1 MISFNLNE
9 RHERYLDRS
18 TDNRS
23 AYVRELIEKDMKR
36 TQPDDPFE
44 EYQRCKQDIIHFV
57 KQYGYYKNQTGGIE
71 PVSFL
76 FNYQKDILED
86 LASGENVIIRK
97 GRKKRMTTTI
107 AHFIL
112 WKMIFD
118 PQTEIFSKSA
128 DTTNTKNLN
137 WKLPFKTGYENLPG
151 AFKVG
156 FMNENKRAP
165 KLSNG
170 SWILTNPEEVYAP
183 DVSIFEEA
191 GFWNPDFNISFD
203 SQTVITYTTEKP
215 RRNPDSEG
223 RTKMKVKAN
232 NEKKLESLHEMLE
245 YKSYD
250 LTKS

>member
-1 MISFNLNE
+1 MLSIELNDRQKRHLEISADDKSD
-9 RHERYLDRS
+9 YIQK
-18 TDNRS
+18 
-23 AYVRELIEKDMKR
+23 LIEKDMKADE
-36 TQPDDPFE
+36 PDDWFE

-57 KQYGYYKNQTGGIE
+57 KRYGYHKNQSGE
-71 PVSFL
+71 VKPVGSL
-76 FNYQKDILED
+76 LDYQKDILKD
-86 LASGENVIIRK
+86 LANGENVIIKK
-97 GRKKRMTTTI
+97 GRKKRVTTTI

-118 PQTEIFSKSA
+118 PQTAIFSKSA
-128 DTTNTKNLN
+128 NKTTTKNLN
-137 WKLPFKTGYENLPG
+137 WKLPFETGYTNLPG

-156 FMNENKRAP
+156 IMNKNKLAP

-170 SWILTNPEEVYAP
+170 SWIPADPEEVYAP
-183 DVSIFEEA
+183 DVCIFEEA

-203 SQTVITYTTEKP
+203 SQTVVSYTTEKP

-232 NEKKLESLHEMLE
+232 NEEKLKSLHEMLE

-250 LTKS
+250 ITS